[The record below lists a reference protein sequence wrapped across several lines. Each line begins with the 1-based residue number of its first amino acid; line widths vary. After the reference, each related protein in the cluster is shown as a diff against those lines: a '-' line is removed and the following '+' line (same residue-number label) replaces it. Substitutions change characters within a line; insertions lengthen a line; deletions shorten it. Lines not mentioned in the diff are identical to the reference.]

1 LATCSLLLASASS
14 SRLLASESSS
24 LLAGTSGL
32 CIEELLAAGILLL
45 ASASG
50 LFLDETEAMV
60 LVLPQIVDGRL
71 PIPVGVFR
79 ASASPKTNGPP
90 RLRRRQ
96 QSSSL
101 LVFAD
106 GSLKPTFVTK
116 RSTNVG
122 GGVVAVVV
130 FEQPLRGAWGRLRPF
145 KL

>member
-1 LATCSLLLASASS
+1 
-14 SRLLASESSS
+14 
-24 LLAGTSGL
+24 L
-32 CIEELLAAGILLL
+32 CIKELLAAGILLL